1 MNFVNYFREVK
12 GMTQKELADK
22 SGINI
27 RQIQKYESGEY
38 NAENMTLKNAVALA
52 DALGCEPK
60 DFLPHYREKMFVEI
74 LRWDEKEFRVSW
86 RPQSS
91 PSHIYYSTN
100 NFGSGCFKI
109 NSEENQRWSASDS
122 DDFYFKGCSDEEIL
136 KILGKIYKKYDMA
149 QVKFLSDAE

>member
-1 MNFVNYFREVK
+1 MNFVYYFREIK
-12 GMTQKELADK
+12 GMTQKGLAEK
-22 SGINI
+22 SGVNI

-38 NAENMTLKNAVALA
+38 NTENMTLKNAVALA
-52 DALGCEPK
+52 DTLGCEPK

-109 NSEENQRWSASDS
+109 NSEENQRWGISDS
-122 DDFYFKGCSDEEIL
+122 DDYNFKKLSDKEIL
-136 KILGKIYKKYDMA
+136 KRLGKIYKKYEPV
-149 QVKFLSDAE
+149 QVEFLADTE